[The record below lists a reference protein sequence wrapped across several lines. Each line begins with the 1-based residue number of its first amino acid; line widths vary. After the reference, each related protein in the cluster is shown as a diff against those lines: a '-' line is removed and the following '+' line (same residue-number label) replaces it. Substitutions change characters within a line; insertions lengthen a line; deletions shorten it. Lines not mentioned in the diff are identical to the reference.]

1 MPLRNLGPDRDS
13 AMSTLEYIVFLAAVL
28 ALAYPLGSYLTRICE
43 GRPTFLDLPMCPV
56 AIALYRL
63 LGVNPDE
70 EMSAGTYAACF
81 VLFGAGCALLL
92 FLTLT
97 LQRWLPGG
105 PATAYLTTPM
115 TADLAANTAVSF
127 TTTTTWQ
134 AYSGESTL
142 RYLSQLG
149 LVAQNFLA
157 GAAGLAVGFAFIR
170 GFARQS
176 SPTIGNFWVDLV
188 RSLLWVLLPLGLIG
202 SLLLIWQGVPL
213 NLSPYVIAH
222 TLEGRT
228 QVIAQGPVAALEFI
242 KNLGTNG
249 GGFFNANGAHP
260 YANPTPLTNFIGMLA
275 ICALPA
281 GLIIT
286 LGQLTQRVR
295 AGWVLLSVMVAL
307 FVGGL
312 AMCDRAERTPP
323 PQLATLHLVGGNME
337 GKEVRFGIGESA
349 LTTTVT
355 SNTSTGSFN
364 AMQDSYQPLGVLPPL
379 VYLLL
384 GEVVFGGLG
393 TGVYSIVMMA
403 LIAAFLGALMIGRT
417 PEYLGK
423 KVTTGETR
431 WIALYVLALPMT
443 VLLLTA
449 VAVLTPAGRAAV
461 GINPGARSF
470 TEILFAYASCVANN
484 GLSLGG
490 LNANNP
496 FYNLT
501 TIVAMLAGR
510 YGLAALA
517 LIAAGRFAAQRRVVT
532 SSGTLPVDTPT
543 FALLLIGAILLAGA
557 LSFLPAL
564 AMGPIAELLNR

>member
-1 MPLRNLGPDRDS
+1 
-13 AMSTLEYIVFLAAVL
+13 MSWLEDTAFLATVL
-28 ALAYPLGSYLTRICE
+28 TLAYPFGSYLTRICE
-43 GRPTFLDLPMCPV
+43 RRRTLLDPVLRPV
-56 AIALYRL
+56 ESALYRL
-63 LGVNPDE
+63 FGVNADQ
-70 EMSAGTYAACF
+70 EMSAAIYAGCF

-92 FLTLT
+92 FLALM
-97 LQRWLPGG
+97 LQRSLPGG
-105 PATAYLTTPM
+105 PADAYLTTSM

-127 TTTTTWQ
+127 ATTTTWQ
-134 AYSGESTL
+134 AYGAEHTL

-157 GAAGLAVGFAFIR
+157 AAGGLAVGFAFIR

-188 RSLLWVLLPLGLIG
+188 RALLWVLLPLGLMG
-202 SLLLIWQGVPL
+202 SLLLISQGVPL
-213 NLSPYVIAH
+213 NMSPYTLAH

-260 YANPTPLTNFIGMLA
+260 FANPSPLTNFIGMLA
-275 ICALPA
+275 ICVLPA
-281 GLIIT
+281 GLMIT

-295 AGWVLLSVMVAL
+295 ASWLLLSVMAVL
-307 FVGGL
+307 FIGGL
-312 AMCDRAERTPP
+312 AVCDRAERAPP
-323 PQLATLHLVGGNME
+323 PQLADLHLVGGNME

-349 LTTTVT
+349 LTTIVT
-355 SNTSTGSFN
+355 ANTSTGSFN
-364 AMQDSYQPLGVLPPL
+364 AMQDSYRPLGVLPPL
-379 VYLLL
+379 VFLLL
-384 GEVVFGGLG
+384 GGVVFGGLG

-403 LIAAFLGALMIGRT
+403 LLAAFLGALMIGRS

-423 KVTTGETR
+423 KVTIGETR
-431 WIALYVLALPMT
+431 WIALYVLATPLV

-461 GINPGARSF
+461 GSNPGARSF
-470 TEILFAYASCVANN
+470 TEILFTYASCMANN

-490 LNANNP
+490 LEADTP
-496 FYNLT
+496 FYNVT
-501 TIVAMLAGR
+501 TVLAMLAGR
-510 YGLAALA
+510 YGLAIVA
-517 LIAAGRFAAQRRVVT
+517 IVAAGRFAAQRRVVT

-543 FALLLIGAILLAGA
+543 FGLLLLGTILLAGA
-557 LSFLPAL
+557 LSFLAAL
-564 AMGPIAELLNR
+564 AMGPIAELFPP